1 MPKFVLSSLSFV
13 LGLHFEPLL
22 FLHTLKMGTDPDVF
36 RSTSL
41 LLYIYFLPLCSLS
54 FIMLSEVGGLKSF
67 SKPTLET
74 TYTRKTF
81 FFFFFNSYFVLTS
94 F

>member
-1 MPKFVLSSLSFV
+1 
-13 LGLHFEPLL
+13 
-22 FLHTLKMGTDPDVF
+22 
-36 RSTSL
+36 
-41 LLYIYFLPLCSLS
+41 
-54 FIMLSEVGGLKSF
+54 MLSEVGGLKSF

-81 FFFFFNSYFVLTS
+81 FFLFFNSYFVLTS